1 MTDPN
6 YYDDDDDEIFD
17 RPTCV
22 DYLISLLLFLYF
34 RKCEKKYFNHAFLK
48 GDLKGKNPSCKI
60 QKHFFFCFVC
70 LFHHVQHYYYY
81 LIITKNDIFFPQN
94 EPRRYVSSSSS
105 SSSSWWCFTQHS
117 IHGWRDKEMLFLNVY
132 QKDMMTNDNCPL
144 SSSLLK
150 KTEMKLNHP
159 ST

>member
-6 YYDDDDDEIFD
+6 YYDDDDEIFD
-17 RPTCV
+17 RPTCL

-81 LIITKNDIFFPQN
+81 LIITKNDIFFSKTN
-94 EPRRYVSSSSS
+94 
-105 SSSSWWCFTQHS
+105 
-117 IHGWRDKEMLFLNVY
+117 
-132 QKDMMTNDNCPL
+132 QKDMCHHHHLHHQVGDV
-144 SSSLLK
+144 LLNIVVMDGGTKRCCFSMYIK
-150 KTEMKLNHP
+150 KI
-159 ST
+159 